1 MLQKITHDAFKSHGS
16 IRILYPGLAM
26 PGQDSGIG
34 SIGRIDHATVHGR
47 QHIGMHP
54 HVNDEILSYFRTGKV
69 QHIDSEGNKDTVG
82 ATRLMLMKA
91 GKRFYH
97 EEYIDGQNEPFE
109 GLQIF
114 IRPGG
119 KDLPPEVIFH
129 DLKEHD
135 SENQWR
141 LLASPASD
149 TAFTFSSQTWLYDVK
164 LTARKT
170 LALPPLAEKGFTA
183 LLYVYQGSVKVNDE
197 IALNKMESLV
207 SKNEVISIQADED
220 AELVLF
226 LTDENAAIF
235 KDGMYSGNVKNI

>member
-16 IRILYPGLAM
+16 IQILYPGMAM
-26 PGQDSGIG
+26 HGHDSGIG
-34 SIGRIDHATVHGR
+34 SIGRIDHASVHGR

-54 HVNDEILSYFRTGKV
+54 HINDEIFSYFRAGKV
-69 QHIDSEGNKDTVG
+69 EHIDSEGNKDTVG
-82 ATRLMLMKA
+82 GKHLMLMKA

-119 KDLPPEVIFH
+119 KDLPPEVIFQ
-129 DLKEHD
+129 DLEQYD

-141 LLASPASD
+141 LLASPSSD
-149 TAFTFSSQTWLYDVK
+149 TAFRFSSQTWLYDVK
-164 LTARKT
+164 LTAHKT
-170 LALPPLAEKGFTA
+170 LALPALAEKGFTA

-207 SKNEVISIQADED
+207 LKNEIISIQADED

-235 KDGMYSGNVKNI
+235 KDGMYSGNLKNI